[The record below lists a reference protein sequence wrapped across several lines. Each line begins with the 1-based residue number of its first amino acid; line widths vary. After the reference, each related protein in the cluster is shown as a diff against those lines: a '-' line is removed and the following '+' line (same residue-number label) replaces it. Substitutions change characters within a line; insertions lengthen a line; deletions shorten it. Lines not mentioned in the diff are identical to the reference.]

1 MKEKLCKKILGFL
14 LASLLLLT
22 VSPPAFADMGPKPSV
37 TLRLYIYNDQ
47 NYAVTLL
54 GNTESTG
61 PWSAPSAYGD
71 WMGSR
76 EVWEAFQAYDAPEGY
91 YFLGCFEEYFGD
103 TEQTF
108 TWGYYPPQK
117 FYVLLYNMDTGVFS
131 ISKEPVQR
139 YAFDSEWQVLFDPE
153 DGWMHVYTN
162 RTDSDQISLL
172 TSRLLI
178 TLMLELGLGAAVFG
192 LREKA
197 QQNLIG
203 GVNLATQLALNLVLH
218 YGLFYLGP
226 WAGFALYAGMEVL
239 VFAVEASAYCRWLPW
254 PEGKTPRPVLYAL
267 TANLLSFGV
276 GWLLNE
282 HLTNAQ
288 IRWLSL
294 AALFLWYTVPKL
306 AGKACL
312 FKQNAQEIDKKL

>member
-1 MKEKLCKKILGFL
+1 
-14 LASLLLLT
+14 
-22 VSPPAFADMGPKPSV
+22 
-37 TLRLYIYNDQ
+37 
-47 NYAVTLL
+47 
-54 GNTESTG
+54 
-61 PWSAPSAYGD
+61 
-71 WMGSR
+71 
-76 EVWEAFQAYDAPEGY
+76 
-91 YFLGCFEEYFGD
+91 
-103 TEQTF
+103 
-108 TWGYYPPQK
+108 
-117 FYVLLYNMDTGVFS
+117 MDTGVFS

-162 RTDSDQISLL
+162 RTDSDQISLF

-239 VFAVEASAYCRWLPW
+239 VFAVEAFVYCRWLPW

>member
-22 VSPPAFADMGPKPSV
+22 VSPPVFADMGPKPSV

-76 EVWEAFQAYDAPEGY
+76 EVWEAFKNYDAPEGY
-91 YFLGCFEEYFGD
+91 YFLGYFKEYFGD

-162 RTDSDQISLL
+162 RTDSDQISLF

-239 VFAVEASAYCRWLPW
+239 VFAVEAFVYCRWLPW

>member
-1 MKEKLCKKILGFL
+1 
-14 LASLLLLT
+14 
-22 VSPPAFADMGPKPSV
+22 
-37 TLRLYIYNDQ
+37 
-47 NYAVTLL
+47 
-54 GNTESTG
+54 
-61 PWSAPSAYGD
+61 
-71 WMGSR
+71 
-76 EVWEAFQAYDAPEGY
+76 
-91 YFLGCFEEYFGD
+91 
-103 TEQTF
+103 
-108 TWGYYPPQK
+108 
-117 FYVLLYNMDTGVFS
+117 MDTGVFS
-131 ISKEPVQR
+131 MSKEPVQR

-162 RTDSDQISLL
+162 RTDSDQISLF

-178 TLMLELGLGAAVFG
+178 TLILELALGALVFG

-226 WAGFALYAGMEVL
+226 WVGFALYAGMEVL

-282 HLTNAQ
+282 YLTNTQ

-306 AGKACL
+306 AGKTCL
-312 FKQNAQEIDKKL
+312 FKQNAQENDKRL

>member
-1 MKEKLCKKILGFL
+1 
-14 LASLLLLT
+14 
-22 VSPPAFADMGPKPSV
+22 
-37 TLRLYIYNDQ
+37 
-47 NYAVTLL
+47 
-54 GNTESTG
+54 
-61 PWSAPSAYGD
+61 
-71 WMGSR
+71 MGSR

-162 RTDSDQISLL
+162 RDDGDLISFFAA
-172 TSRLLI
+172 RLLI
-178 TLMLELGLGAAVFG
+178 TLILELALGALVFG

-239 VFAVEASAYCRWLPW
+239 VFAVEAFVYCRWLPW

-312 FKQNAQEIDKKL
+312 SKQNAQETDKKL